1 MTRIQAVE
9 ALAYRVAYRRGL
21 DDRRAQWVRNLA
33 RWSFYTRGS
42 AWRAYREADEYAQRL
57 ADGGGDWP

>member
-1 MTRIQAVE
+1 MTRLQAVE
-9 ALAYRVAYRRGL
+9 ALALRVAHRRGL

-33 RWSFYTRGS
+33 RWSYYTRGS

-57 ADGGGDWP
+57 TEDFL